1 MIKKNSVVTM
11 AYCLKNEKGIEL
23 DRTDKSS
30 PYTFCTDQVK

>member
-1 MIKKNSVVTM
+1 M